1 MAKIMLFLQISRIQ
15 LNSCPDV
22 VLSLDLE
29 SVEPGVQTLEIKN
42 SQNVKI
48 ESIKFDPKFE
58 NQQRLRMMFSNV
70 VRAVLSN
77 LEVTETL
84 QVINRI
90 INLFSGLANFL
101 MQNCL
106 QILKIIF
113 RIFWVLIKNNR
124 FNLGEI
130 QWPNFYQVNKLF

>member
-1 MAKIMLFLQISRIQ
+1 M
-15 LNSCPDV
+15 

-58 NQQRLRMMFSNV
+58 NKQRLRMMFSNV
-70 VRAVLSN
+70 VSGTLSN

-84 QVINRI
+84 QVIN
-90 INLFSGLANFL
+90 
-101 MQNCL
+101 
-106 QILKIIF
+106 
-113 RIFWVLIKNNR
+113 
-124 FNLGEI
+124 
-130 QWPNFYQVNKLF
+130 Y

>member
-22 VLSLDLE
+22 VLSLNLE

-90 INLFSGLANFL
+90 INLFCGLANFL

-106 QILKIIF
+106 H
-113 RIFWVLIKNNR
+113 R
-124 FNLGEI
+124 F
-130 QWPNFYQVNKLF
+130 

>member
-1 MAKIMLFLQISRIQ
+1 M
-15 LNSCPDV
+15 

-58 NQQRLRMMFSNV
+58 NKQRLRMMFSNV
-70 VRAVLSN
+70 VSGTLSN

-84 QVINRI
+84 QVI
-90 INLFSGLANFL
+90 
-101 MQNCL
+101 
-106 QILKIIF
+106 
-113 RIFWVLIKNNR
+113 
-124 FNLGEI
+124 
-130 QWPNFYQVNKLF
+130 

>member
-1 MAKIMLFLQISRIQ
+1 M
-15 LNSCPDV
+15 

-58 NQQRLRMMFSNV
+58 NKQRLRMMFSNV
-70 VRAVLSN
+70 VSGTLSN

-84 QVINRI
+84 QVILLLN
-90 INLFSGLANFL
+90 NPFTGGLTNFNYVKHPSGY
-101 MQNCL
+101 
-106 QILKIIF
+106 
-113 RIFWVLIKNNR
+113 KND
-124 FNLGEI
+124 F
-130 QWPNFYQVNKLF
+130 K

>member
-90 INLFSGLANFL
+90 INLFCGLVNFL

-113 RIFWVLIKNNR
+113 RILSSSCPGPRSIS
-124 FNLGEI
+124 NL
-130 QWPNFYQVNKLF
+130 